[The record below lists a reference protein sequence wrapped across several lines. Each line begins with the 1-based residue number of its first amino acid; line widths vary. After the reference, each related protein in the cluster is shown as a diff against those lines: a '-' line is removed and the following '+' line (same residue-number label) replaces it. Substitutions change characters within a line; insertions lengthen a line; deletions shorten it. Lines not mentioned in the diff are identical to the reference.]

1 MNLFCISVAYIIYE
15 PLQHLKFKTN
25 NKSNDMNWK
34 RFQFNEPW
42 YSFWLCLTV
51 IIFNNPR
58 RENGKSNYKPIKLV
72 SNVMWQPSEVVH
84 YLAISVI
91 CYDCSYSCI
100 SSNVNVCKQHIGKMN
115 IQTGYISSTLM
126 FKITL
131 QLFVFRRRNGPHRFC
146 WHLYCRHP
154 KVAATILLA
163 PKWRRRIDSNQK
175 TATKRR
181 HPLSSIVP
189 SIPRW
194 GYIQRK

>member
-72 SNVMWQPSEVVH
+72 SNVMWQPSEVVQ
-84 YLAISVI
+84 YLTISVI
-91 CYDCSYSCI
+91 CHNCPYSYI
-100 SSNVNVCKQHIGKMN
+100 SSNVNCFLGSLWTSSQKLLNLYITEFLRTCKSLDELKNCGM
-115 IQTGYISSTLM
+115 S
-126 FKITL
+126 
-131 QLFVFRRRNGPHRFC
+131 
-146 WHLYCRHP
+146 HP
-154 KVAATILLA
+154 KQTLDLTM
-163 PKWRRRIDSNQK
+163 PRLHRIGCPVV
-175 TATKRR
+175 RMH
-181 HPLSSIVP
+181 HPVVLVL
-189 SIPRW
+189 
-194 GYIQRK
+194 